1 VGTLACRLIV
11 AEPEGIVETL
21 ACALD
26 LMIFCEFVAF
36 AYIKVELISNRSCI
50 S

>member
-1 VGTLACRLIV
+1 MLELTLEVGTLACRLIV

-26 LMIFCEFVAF
+26 LMIFCEFVPF
-36 AYIKVELISNRSCI
+36 TYISYIKS
-50 S
+50 